1 MSEQPNET
9 VEPVQDAP
17 GEGQTADDVTEVR
30 PDADPSVAPDETD
43 PNTVVPA
50 QPDAVNPAE

>member
-1 MSEQPNET
+1 MSEQPEN
-9 VEPVQDAP
+9 VEPVDDAP
-17 GEGQTADDVTEVR
+17 GTGQEADDVTTVQ
-30 PDADPSVAPDETD
+30 PDADPSEAPDETD